1 MCGLFEEF
9 RQVQDAMCNK
19 VFPTNRGQYNNPY
32 LGEENPL

>member
-19 VFPTNRGQYNNPY
+19 VFPTNRGHYNNSY